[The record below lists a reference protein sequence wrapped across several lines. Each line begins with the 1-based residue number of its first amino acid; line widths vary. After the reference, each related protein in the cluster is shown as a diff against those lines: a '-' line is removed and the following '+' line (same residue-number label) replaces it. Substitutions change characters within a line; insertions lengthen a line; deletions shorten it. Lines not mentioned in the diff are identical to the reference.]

1 MNAVKRLKEVES
13 EIKSRFHVSRI
24 GVFGSF
30 ARGEDREESDVDVLV
45 EFKPG
50 FKTFDNYM
58 DLKYHL
64 EDLFSRKV
72 DLVTVNALKPQL
84 KDGILQDVI
93 YA

>member
-1 MNAVKRLKEVES
+1 MNAVKILKEHES
-13 EIKSRFHVSRI
+13 EINMMFHVSRI

-30 ARGEDREESDVDVLV
+30 AKGEDRMESDVDVLV

-58 DLKYHL
+58 DLKFHL

-72 DLVTVNALKPQL
+72 DLVTVDALKPQL
-84 KDGILQDVI
+84 RDGILQAVI